1 MGNRAPVT
9 KRTPRPLK
17 PVISILLVE
26 GNQLTVLSPD
36 TATTSRV
43 GHKAVGLA
51 SIPSVWTR
59 PFFVVCGDEEPS
71 DTALSS
77 ALTESGIPTGAKLI
91 VRSSGVDESIESR
104 GEHPSAECG
113 YDELH
118 GQIARLQTTLTT
130 RASVHWVVQEL
141 VHCAAKGQLANER
154 RVAKDKR
161 DWVAE
166 LETTATHSA
175 DIHRISLRTWRDK
188 RPSVEATLRCAHR
201 VSIVNSLEAVARW
214 TYERLIR
221 VHFEWVWDGQAV
233 YIVQADPCDVI
244 PRGRDPHSLVKEV
257 QHTSLTA
264 LVFEV
269 FRPAAAQD
277 FETYRKL
284 ANAKVYHE
292 LGYQIVPFYVL
303 DNEFEIQTII
313 RDGHCSDALR
323 RDLELLA
330 ARPLVIRTDGQDTP
344 KHLREMLPRSDE
356 LRSAQAAEQ
365 WLVGEFTKKVRRR
378 LEGGLCLAD
387 SRLCLIAHHFVP
399 AAAAAWCQALPN
411 QRRVRIESLWGI
423 PEGLYWYAYDVFDV
437 DTQIPFGA
445 KMGERPASLPIRE
458 KCRYKEHFIAP
469 NDDGTWVVHR
479 TSSQA
484 DWTRSITKAEWIQEI
499 AWTSRCI
506 AGAAGKPVV
515 VMWLI
520 DTASSSTPH
529 RVLPWYHQEWKQEG
543 AIHKA
548 APRKKLAGSTEAVI
562 QTQHSWNVLQNDIR
576 AGKHVARIRVDPR
589 EPEMV
594 RDQGFVEGLANLA
607 KQHNIVVELSGGILS
622 HAYYML
628 SRAGCNVE
636 CADLD
641 DFAIDDEAI
650 EYNKLVRDGIPQA
663 IASRGESVALMRV
676 RGEAMLAALRRK
688 LVEETF
694 EVLDAKTTE
703 QITEELADVREVSLG
718 IMAELGITEAN
729 VETARREKFN
739 RRGGFKDGLM
749 LGRTA
754 VSSPLGSQVQ
764 ESAALLPEA
773 EPISSKTLTRTI
785 ELPTTVVEDLH
796 VDLRHDAQGTAERQ
810 LTATL
815 PSHAA
820 GFIPPKVKF
829 NLDTQDGHSHEMVIE
844 LQFER
849 QGADLRI
856 RMRLINAPQ
865 QLGLDFFESNV

>member
-1 MGNRAPVT
+1 MGNRAPAT

-36 TATTSRV
+36 TASTSRV

-59 PFFVVCGDEEPS
+59 PFFVVCGDAEPS
-71 DTALSS
+71 DTALFS
-77 ALTESGIPTGAKLI
+77 ALTESGIPMGAKLI

-104 GEHPSAECG
+104 GEHPTAECG
-113 YDELH
+113 YDELQV
-118 GQIARLQTTLTT
+118 QIARLQTTLTT
-130 RASVHWVVQEL
+130 NATVHWVVQEL

-154 RVAKDKR
+154 RVAKAKR

-175 DIHRISLRTWRDK
+175 DIHRISLRPWRDK

-233 YIVQADPCDVI
+233 YVVQADPCDVI
-244 PRGRDPHSLVKEV
+244 PRGSDPHDLVKEV
-257 QHTSLTA
+257 QPATQTTLT
-264 LVFEV
+264 LEV
-269 FRPAAAQD
+269 FRLATTQD
-277 FETYRKL
+277 FGTYRKL
-284 ANAKVYHE
+284 ENVGVYRQ
-292 LGYQIVPFYVL
+292 LDYQIVPFYVL
-303 DNEFEIQTII
+303 DNQLEIQTII
-313 RDGHCSDALR
+313 RDGRCSDALR
-323 RDLELLA
+323 RDLTLLA

-344 KHLREMLPRSDE
+344 KHLREMQPRSDE
-356 LRSAQAAEQ
+356 LRSTHAAEQ
-365 WLVGEFTKKVRRR
+365 WLIGEFSEKVRRPF
-378 LEGGLCLAD
+378 EDGSCLAEL
-387 SRLCLIAHHFVP
+387 RLCLIAHHFVP
-399 AAAAAWCQALPN
+399 AAAAAWCQALPDH
-411 QRRVRIESLWGI
+411 RRVRIESLWGI

-445 KMGERPASLPIRE
+445 KINEQPASLPIRE
-458 KCRYKEHFIAP
+458 KRRYKEHFIAP
-469 NDDGTWVVHR
+469 NGDGTWVVHR
-479 TSSQA
+479 TSAKA
-484 DWTRSITKAEWIQEI
+484 DWARSITKTDWIQEI

-506 AGAAGKPVV
+506 AGFVGKPVV

-520 DTASSSTPH
+520 DTASASTPH

-543 AIHKA
+543 EIHKA
-548 APRKKLAGSTEAVI
+548 APRKKLAGSAEAII
-562 QTQHSWNVLQNDIR
+562 QTEQNWIVLQADID
-576 AGKHVARIRVDPR
+576 AGKHIARIRVDPR
-589 EPEMV
+589 ESDMV
-594 RDQGFVEGLANLA
+594 RNQGFIEGLAKLA
-607 KQHNIVVELSGGILS
+607 KQHNIVIELSGGILS

-650 EYNKLVRDGIPQA
+650 EYNKLVRDGIPNA

-703 QITEELADVREVSLG
+703 QIAEELADVREVSLG

-754 VSSPLGSQVQ
+754 VSSPLGSHVQ
-764 ESAALLPEA
+764 ESVALFPEA
-773 EPISSKTLTRTI
+773 EPISLKTLTRII

-815 PSHAA
+815 PSHAG

-829 NLDTQDGHSHEMVIE
+829 NLDTQDGHPHEMLIE

-865 QLGLDFFESNV
+865 QLGLDFNESNV